1 VCLVGVCVVSLGVA
15 GGEGL
20 EGVWGGVVGVGAVI
34 SRVCFDAAETQEAS
48 ACAEDRS
55 LVL

>member
-1 VCLVGVCVVSLGVA
+1 MVSFAFWPFYFHRQTPVPLDLG
-15 GGEGL
+15 GG
-20 EGVWGGVVGVGAVI
+20 GGGVI

>member
-1 VCLVGVCVVSLGVA
+1 VIGFLCAVVLFF
-15 GGEGL
+15 GEG
-20 EGVWGGVVGVGAVI
+20 GWVGGGGGGGGGGGVI